1 VSKSANIPTNKPAAI
16 TSTEAGALPFVKM
29 QGTGNDFVLVDASKT
44 GELDFSELS
53 RWVCHRHTGIGADG
67 LLVLAQ
73 DGAGLN
79 MRMWN
84 PDGSLS
90 EMCGNG
96 LRCFARYAIDHGL
109 ATGKFVVKTGAGPLE
124 CEAIGDDIR
133 ISLGMADVSSLSVD
147 LTHPLLAYPYQGTVV
162 SMGNPHV
169 VIFVAD
175 VAAVPLEFDGPTI
188 ETLPRF
194 PNRTNVHFV
203 QVQSRNEVTVRHWER
218 GAGATLAC
226 GTGMGASVAAGIAT
240 GRLDRTVRVNLPG
253 GRTTVTVEESGAT
266 WLTGPAAVSFYG
278 EFPL

>member
-1 VSKSANIPTNKPAAI
+1 
-16 TSTEAGALPFVKM
+16 M
-29 QGTGNDFVLVDASKT
+29 QGTGNDFVLVEASKT

-133 ISLGMADVSSLSVD
+133 ISLGMADV
-147 LTHPLLAYPYQGTVV
+147 
-162 SMGNPHV
+162 
-169 VIFVAD
+169 FVALRRPD
-175 VAAVPLEFDGPTI
+175 PSPIGLPIPRHRGLDG
-188 ETLPRF
+188 ESPRG
-194 PNRTNVHFV
+194 HFCG
-203 QVQSRNEVTVRHWER
+203 RR
-218 GAGATLAC
+218 GG
-226 GTGMGASVAAGIAT
+226 GAAG
-240 GRLDRTVRVNLPG
+240 V
-253 GRTTVTVEESGAT
+253 
-266 WLTGPAAVSFYG
+266 
-278 EFPL
+278 